1 MHCENFVVARLDT
14 KNGKAPLTS
23 ALDIRRNRNYIL
35 MLKPDGKVIE
45 RVEKPQSL
53 EEILAF
59 LVKHSGEPGP
69 HPALESDLSVQIRM
83 PRLWKLNEKSQKKI
97 AAQVIRLLK
106 TSEFNSARQPNRFQG
121 GLTRTQAYYRKTA
134 SVSHLVLS
142 FKKPQKFR
150 TIGGEIEAAE
160 VVIGLSHKSHHSSL
174 FTVDAKGVVVEHAKE
189 SLDVG
194 TALLNEIRAATDR
207 MIDLELRKLRSP

>member
-59 LVKHSGEPGP
+59 IVKHSREPGP
-69 HPALESDLSVQIRM
+69 HPALESDLSVQIRT
-83 PRLWKLNEKSQKKI
+83 PRLCKLNEKSQKKI
-97 AAQVIRLLK
+97 AAQVVRLLK
-106 TSEFNSARQPNRFQG
+106 TSEFNSVRQPNRFQG
-121 GLTRTQAYYRKTA
+121 GLARTQAYYRKTA
-134 SVSHLVLS
+134 SVPHLVLS
-142 FKKPQKFR
+142 FKKPQEFR

-194 TALLNEIRAATDR
+194 TALLNEIRSATDL

>member
-59 LVKHSGEPGP
+59 LVKHSSEPGP
-69 HPALESDLSVQIRM
+69 HPALESDLSVQIRT
-83 PRLWKLNEKSQKKI
+83 PRIWKLNEKSQKKI

-121 GLTRTQAYYRKTA
+121 GVARTQAYYRKTA
-134 SVSHLVLS
+134 GVSHLVLS

-174 FTVDAKGVVVEHAKE
+174 FTVDPKGVVVEHSKE
-189 SLDVG
+189 SLDEG
-194 TALLNEIRAATDR
+194 AGLLNEIRAVTDR
-207 MIDLELRKLRSP
+207 MIDLELKKRRSP